1 MALDDITLDVNGTSF
16 KGVYIAIL
24 CTAASTLAGAI
35 WSFSQFYSDLN
46 QQSEAVIAA
55 TAQADGL
62 AKRFDDLRE
71 SNAMRLQAMDVK
83 LSNMEQAM
91 TAADIENLQGKL
103 SELGANLEQ
112 IMDAQKELLDIRDRL
127 ASAEKTASESEIKV
141 NARLES
147 LADIDKKQATL
158 ARDMDDL
165 WKAIDSLSPFGG
177 GE

>member
-1 MALDDITLDVNGTSF
+1 
-16 KGVYIAIL
+16 
-24 CTAASTLAGAI
+24 
-35 WSFSQFYSDLN
+35 
-46 QQSEAVIAA
+46 
-55 TAQADGL
+55 
-62 AKRFDDLRE
+62 
-71 SNAMRLQAMDVK
+71 MDVK

-112 IMDAQKELLDIRDRL
+112 IMNAQKSLLDIRDRL
-127 ASAEKTASESEIKV
+127 ASAENTASESEIKV

-147 LADIDKKQATL
+147 LADIDKKQAKL